1 MTAQSAAQDAARLNR
16 REPFTPP
23 FGDGGF
29 FQRDRSIHPPAY
41 APGYKSSVLRSP
53 RQALLSLENSISEI
67 TGPVFG
73 HNDLG
78 PLDNDLIRNYAKDGD
93 PVGERII
100 VHGRVLDETGRGV
113 PNTLVEFWQANA
125 GGRYRHK
132 KDTYLAPVDPNFGG
146 CGRALS
152 DDTGYYYFRTIK
164 PGPYPWRNFVNSW
177 RPAHIHFSV
186 FGHNDLGPLDN
197 DLIRNYAKD
206 GDPVGERIIVH
217 GRVLDETG
225 RGVPNTLVEVWQ
237 ANAGGRYRH
246 RNDSYIAP
254 IDPNFGGCGRAL
266 TDDTGYYYF
275 RTVKP
280 GPYPWRNFVNSWR
293 PAHIHFSVFGS
304 GFAQRLITQMYFE
317 GDPLIPVCPILTTI
331 PDKDALDRLVAP
343 LDLNASIP
351 LDSLAYRFDIVLRGS
366 RQTLFENKLHGG

>member
-1 MTAQSAAQDAARLNR
+1 MNAQAPALQDPRLNR
-16 REPFTPP
+16 PEPFTPR
-23 FGDGGF
+23 DGGF
-29 FQRDRSIHPPAY
+29 FQRDHSIHPPAH

-53 RQALLSLENSISEI
+53 RQALLSIENSVSEI

-125 GGRYRHK
+125 GGRYRHR
-132 KDTYLAPVDPNFGG
+132 KDNYL
-146 CGRALS
+146 
-152 DDTGYYYFRTIK
+152 
-164 PGPYPWRNFVNSW
+164 
-177 RPAHIHFSV
+177 
-186 FGHNDLGPLDN
+186 
-197 DLIRNYAKD
+197 
-206 GDPVGERIIVH
+206 
-217 GRVLDETG
+217 
-225 RGVPNTLVEVWQ
+225 
-237 ANAGGRYRH
+237 
-246 RNDSYIAP
+246 AP

-280 GPYPWRNFVNSWR
+280 GPYPWRNYVNSWR

-304 GFAQRLITQMYFE
+304 CFAQRLITQMYFE

-331 PDKDALDRLVAP
+331 ADEDALDRLVAP
-343 LDLNASIP
+343 LDLNASTP
-351 LDSLAYRFDIVLRGS
+351 FDSLAYRFDIVLRGQRS
-366 RQTLFENKLHGG
+366 TYFENRPEGN

>member
-1 MTAQSAAQDAARLNR
+1 MTIQAARIAAAQDAARLNR
-16 REPFTPP
+16 PAPFAPP
-23 FGDGGF
+23 LGDGGF
-29 FQRDRSIHPPAY
+29 FQRDRGIHPPAH

-93 PVGERII
+93 PIGERII
-100 VHGRVLDETGRGV
+100 VHGRVM
-113 PNTLVEFWQANA
+113 
-125 GGRYRHK
+125 
-132 KDTYLAPVDPNFGG
+132 
-146 CGRALS
+146 
-152 DDTGYYYFRTIK
+152 
-164 PGPYPWRNFVNSW
+164 
-177 RPAHIHFSV
+177 
-186 FGHNDLGPLDN
+186 
-197 DLIRNYAKD
+197 
-206 GDPVGERIIVH
+206 
-217 GRVLDETG
+217 DETG

-246 RNDSYIAP
+246 RKDTYLAP
-254 IDPNFGGCGRAL
+254 VDPNFGGCGRVL

-304 GFAQRLITQMYFE
+304 GFVQRLITQLYFE
-317 GDPLIPVCPILTTI
+317 GDPLIPHDPIVDVI
-331 PDKDALDRLVAP
+331 PDKEAIKSLIAALDLEAQVP
-343 LDLNASIP
+343 LDT
-351 LDSLAYRFDIVLRGS
+351 LAYRFNIVLRGTRS
-366 RQTLFENKLHGG
+366 TLFENKLQGN